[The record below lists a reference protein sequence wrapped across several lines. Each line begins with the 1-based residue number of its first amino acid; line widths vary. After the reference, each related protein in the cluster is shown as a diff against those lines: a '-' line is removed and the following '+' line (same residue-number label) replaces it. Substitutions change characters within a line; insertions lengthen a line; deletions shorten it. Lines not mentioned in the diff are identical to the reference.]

1 MDRKYDQEK
10 IERFIRRFSSDA
22 IAQEL
27 LEKIKWNGVPTCPK
41 CQGRHT
47 YPLIG
52 ELRYQC
58 NSCRR
63 SFSVRSGTILENSK
77 LKASKWV
84 IAIMMYGEMEKRLT
98 IKILQHLFSGI
109 FDGIFDDKK
118 LSNNTAAK
126 IKKRI
131 KEGMEKGDPLV
142 LGVIEEF
149 RSGDRLS
156 SQT

>member
-1 MDRKYDQEK
+1 
-10 IERFIRRFSSDA
+10 
-22 IAQEL
+22 
-27 LEKIKWNGVPTCPK
+27 
-41 CQGRHT
+41 
-47 YPLIG
+47 
-52 ELRYQC
+52 
-58 NSCRR
+58 
-63 SFSVRSGTILENSK
+63 
-77 LKASKWV
+77 
-84 IAIMMYGEMEKRLT
+84 MEKRLT